1 MEKKTY
7 ITPEIEVID
16 LDVTNQMLLLISGGG
31 PFSGDGGSE
40 DSDEGWF
47 DGN

>member
-31 PFSGDGGSE
+31 PYNGDGS
-40 DSDEGWF
+40 SDDGWV

>member
-16 LDVTNQMLLLISGGG
+16 LDVTNQMLLLISGGLY
-31 PFSGDGGSE
+31 SGNGGS
-40 DSDEGWF
+40 DSSDDYWV

>member
-40 DSDEGWF
+40 DNDEGWF